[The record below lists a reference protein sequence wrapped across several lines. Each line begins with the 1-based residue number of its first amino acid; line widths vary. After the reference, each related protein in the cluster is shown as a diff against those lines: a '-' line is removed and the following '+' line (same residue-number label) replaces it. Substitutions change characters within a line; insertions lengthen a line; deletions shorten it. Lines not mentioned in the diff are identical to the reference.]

1 MGKIKKNS
9 VIIHDLRLIQNSEL
23 TEDAVVQHLKSRYE
37 SNLLYTRIGDG
48 ILIAI
53 VNNQSEG
60 FQEQESLKY
69 VAEYK
74 DTSGTRA
81 ALPPH
86 IFQAVNQVYLHMRR
100 TGIDQSIL
108 LRYLAILVVIIVI
121 IGINFFFQ
129 VVTQEVENQK

>member
-1 MGKIKKNS
+1 MGKIKKHS
-9 VIIHDLRLIQNSEL
+9 AIINDLRLLQNSEL
-23 TEDAVVQHLKSRYE
+23 AEDAVVQHLKSRYE

-53 VNNQSEG
+53 VNNQSG
-60 FQEQESLKY
+60 SFKEQESSKY

-74 DTSGTRA
+74 DTSGTKA

-100 TGIDQSIL
+100 TGIDQSML
-108 LRYLAILVVIIVI
+108 LRYLAILAVIVI
-121 IGINFFFQ
+121 IGINFFLF
-129 VVTQEVENQK
+129 KW